1 LPLHAGNDKQRL
13 FQTKGDPQGDPMNF
27 FVVSMVVLVLSV
39 ASYQFAA
46 KFIPHTL
53 STWHVLT
60 IVYLMGVV
68 LSIVMGFIDSSN
80 KQTLWQTLRS
90 SNWAVFVLGFA
101 VVETGYLLAF
111 RAGWK
116 LNITGVFSNAAAAI
130 LLFPIGIWILK
141 ERMTTLNI
149 AGLIIALI
157 GLFLIVR
164 R

>member
-1 LPLHAGNDKQRL
+1 
-13 FQTKGDPQGDPMNF
+13 MNF
-27 FVVSMVVLVLSV
+27 YVMSMVVLVLSV

-46 KFIPHTL
+46 KFIPQTL
-53 STWHVLT
+53 SSWHVLT
-60 IVYLMGVV
+60 IVYIIGLV
-68 LSIVMGFIDSSN
+68 LSLIAGLIDSS
-80 KQTLWQTLRS
+80 KQTLLETLRG

-101 VVETGYLLAF
+101 VVGIETGYLLAF

-130 LLFPIGIWILK
+130 LIFPIGVFILK

-149 AGLIIALI
+149 VGLVIAVI